1 MTVRYHHRYGTLV
14 NDYVCQ
20 YERIEKHEA
29 VCQAIPGRDIDRSV
43 GDILLDMM
51 RPETIE
57 LTFAVQREIRERQN
71 EVETLRRKKV
81 ERATYESDLARERF
95 MRVDPGNRL
104 VADALEA
111 DWNNKLRAQ
120 REAQEEVEQQRK
132 RDVAV
137 LDDETRQSVLRL
149 TDNLPVLWRD
159 PRVSDKDRK
168 RMVRLL
174 IEDVTLTRGS
184 DLRVQIR
191 FKAGATKT
199 LTLPL
204 PKPAWQQRETNPE
217 VIARI
222 DHLLDDHTDSGV
234 ADKLNREERVSG
246 MKQKF
251 TRVMVSR
258 LRREYKLVSTEERL
272 RRRGLI
278 TLEEISRRLGVSSTT
293 IRFWRKAGLVVAH
306 PYNDRNDY
314 LFEMPTE
321 GNIPKKSQGLKLSE
335 RVQAA
340 KVLLHQPN
348 EVHHAT

>member
-1 MTVRYHHRYGTLV
+1 
-14 NDYVCQ
+14 
-20 YERIEKHEA
+20 
-29 VCQAIPGRDIDRSV
+29 
-43 GDILLDMM
+43 
-51 RPETIE
+51 
-57 LTFAVQREIRERQN
+57 
-71 EVETLRRKKV
+71 
-81 ERATYESDLARERF
+81 
-95 MRVDPGNRL
+95 
-104 VADALEA
+104 
-111 DWNNKLRAQ
+111 
-120 REAQEEVEQQRK
+120 
-132 RDVAV
+132 
-137 LDDETRQSVLRL
+137 
-149 TDNLPVLWRD
+149 
-159 PRVSDKDRK
+159 
-168 RMVRLL
+168 MVRLL